1 MKQIHH
7 GAIVMRFTL
16 ALIAASILLSGC
28 ASYWHHPYKGQADFD
43 QDHTVCEYVILVARP
58 AAGELHFEATQRVKR
73 CLELGG
79 WVGPYF
85 EDQPGYN
92 ISVGPF

>member
-1 MKQIHH
+1 
-7 GAIVMRFTL
+7 MRFTL

-43 QDHTVCEYVILVARP
+43 QDHAVCEYVSLVARR
-58 AAGELHFEATQRVKR
+58 AASGIDFKATHRGVKR

-79 WVGPYF
+79 WVGPSF

-92 ISVGPF
+92 ISVGPS

>member
-1 MKQIHH
+1 MRINSVFV
-7 GAIVMRFTL
+7 AI
-16 ALIAASILLSGC
+16 SILLSGC

-43 QDHTVCEYVILVARP
+43 QDHAVCEYVNLAARP
-58 AAGELHFEATQRVKR
+58 AVGETHLEATQRVKR

-79 WVGPYF
+79 WVGPSF

-92 ISVGPF
+92 ISVGPS

>member
-1 MKQIHH
+1 
-7 GAIVMRFTL
+7 MRFTL
-16 ALIAASILLSGC
+16 ALIAASNLLSGC

-43 QDHTVCEYVILVARP
+43 QDRTVCKYVILVARP
-58 AAGELHFEATQRVKR
+58 AGGWHRFEATQRVKR

-85 EDQPGYN
+85 EDQPDYN
-92 ISVGPF
+92 ISVSPS